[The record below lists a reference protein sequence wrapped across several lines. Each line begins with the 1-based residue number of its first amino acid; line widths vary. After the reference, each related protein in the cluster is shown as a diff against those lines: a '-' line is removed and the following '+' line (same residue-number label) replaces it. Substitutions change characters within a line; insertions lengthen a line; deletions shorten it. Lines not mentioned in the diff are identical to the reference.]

1 MTLQLYSGLG
11 TVQSDTDRW
20 RDLQAA
26 TTIDLSSPES
36 VSGLYLLVLPETA
49 AGFRLLHV
57 TATGADLIA
66 VLQDGVK
73 AVLEA
78 SLQTAIEQPI
88 DGVFHPITWDNVR
101 LMAELLGQPTAQI
114 WQGCTLQN
122 FATALV
128 SSRQLQTHIRSALGD
143 DSERVDGGMLLYPHE
158 GEFIPP
164 SVPDVQAGPLPLT
177 APEGNHGYG
186 IHGS

>member
-1 MTLQLYSGLG
+1 LTLELYSGLG
-11 TVQSDTDRW
+11 TVQSDSDRW

-36 VSGLYLLVLPETA
+36 TSAMYVLVLPETT
-49 AGFRLLHV
+49 AGFRVLHV
-57 TATGADLIA
+57 TATGSDLIA

-73 AVLEA
+73 SVLEA
-78 SLQTAIEQPI
+78 TLQTDVEQPT
-88 DGVFHPITWDNVR
+88 DGVFDGVTWDNVR
-101 LMAELLGQPTAQI
+101 LMSELLGQPQAQI

-128 SSRQLQTHIRSALGD
+128 SSRQLQTHIRNALGAG
-143 DSERVDGGMLLYPHE
+143 SERVDGGMLLYPHE